1 MFRTLR
7 RSVSSRFSVSLAAAL
22 VVMLTAACKEPPAG
36 TAGISPAHWPNAQ
49 AADWTTYRQQQGE
62 VGSQLGVHV
71 AWNTSGDGVI
81 PNCILAAL
89 ANGARPV
96 VVLGLKDVAG
106 NPDKLAALEGMVR
119 QLVTSYPI
127 DFLAFGNEIND
138 DPTVDVL
145 LPLIEHMA
153 QFTKALGT
161 PTQVFTVFQYESML
175 TNPKAA
181 SYLAQ
186 VPSLAFVGFT
196 SYPFLKYSATSQMP
210 TTYYDAIAKWTTK
223 AWALTEVGWPSRQSF
238 PGYPTIKGSEAEQVN
253 FISKVA
259 NILPNKPVV
268 FVNWFTVCDLAEWK
282 ETDPVSN
289 FNQVFYT
296 IGLRR
301 NSGTAK
307 QAYEAWRQFYV
318 ASKSA

>member
-1 MFRTLR
+1 MFRNHPHPFY
-7 RSVSSRFSVSLAAAL
+7 SRFSVSIVATALLAL
-22 VVMLTAACKEPPAG
+22 AACKEPPAG

-49 AADWTTYRQQQGE
+49 AADWTTYWQQQAE
-62 VGSQLGVHV
+62 VGGQVGVHLE
-71 AWNTSGDGVI
+71 WNDSGDGVI
-81 PNCILAAL
+81 PTCILDVL
-89 ANGARPV
+89 AHGARPV
-96 VVLGLKDVAG
+96 LVLGLNGVAG
-106 NPDKLAALEGMVR
+106 NATKQAALESMVR
-119 QLVTSYPI
+119 QLVTTYPI
-127 DFLAFGNEIND
+127 DFLAFGNEID
-138 DPTVDVL
+138 QDPTVASM
-145 LPLIEHMA
+145 LPVIEHMA

-181 SYLAQ
+181 SYIAQ
-186 VPSLAFVGFT
+186 VPSVSFVGFT

-210 TTYYDAIAKWTTK
+210 TTYYDTIAKWTSK

-253 FISKVA
+253 FISKLA

-268 FVNWFTVCDLAEWK
+268 FVNWFTICDLAEWK
-282 ETDPVSN
+282 ETDPVTN
-289 FNQVFYT
+289 FGLVFNT

-301 NSGTAK
+301 NSGAAK

>member
-1 MFRTLR
+1 MFRTNHQAIIR
-7 RSVSSRFSVSLAAAL
+7 GISISLVATVLLAL
-22 VVMLTAACKEPPAG
+22 AGCKEPPAG
-36 TAGISPAHWPNAQ
+36 TAGISPAHWPSPQ
-49 AADWTTYRQQQGE
+49 VADWTSYWQQQAE
-62 VGSQLGVHV
+62 VGGQVGVHV
-71 AWNTSGDGVI
+71 EWNDSGDGVI
-81 PNCILAAL
+81 PNCILSAL
-89 ANGARPV
+89 ANGGRPV
-96 VVLGLKDVAG
+96 VVLGLAGVPG
-106 NPDKLAALEGMVR
+106 NPTKRTALESMVR

-127 DFLAFGNEIND
+127 DFLGFGNEINN
-138 DPTVDVL
+138 DPAVDSM
-145 LPLIEHMA
+145 LPVIEQMA

-161 PTQVFTVFQYESML
+161 PTQVFTVFQYESLL
-175 TNPKAA
+175 TNTKAA
-181 SYLAQ
+181 SYIAQ
-186 VPSLAFVGFT
+186 VPSIAFVGFT
-196 SYPFLKYSATSQMP
+196 SYPFLKYSTTSQMP
-210 TTYYDAIAKWTTK
+210 TTYYDTIAKWTAK
-223 AWALTEVGWPSRQSF
+223 AWALTEVGWPSRPSF

-253 FISKVA
+253 FISKLA

>member
-1 MFRTLR
+1 MFRNHPR
-7 RSVSSRFSVSLAAAL
+7 PFPSRFSVSIVAAAL
-22 VVMLTAACKEPPAG
+22 LALAACKEPPAG

-49 AADWTTYRQQQGE
+49 AADWTTYWQQQAE
-62 VGSQLGVHV
+62 VGGQVGVHLE
-71 AWNTSGDGVI
+71 WNENGDGVV
-81 PNCILAAL
+81 PTCIVEVLAH
-89 ANGARPV
+89 GVRPV
-96 VVLGLKDVAG
+96 VVLGLNGVAG
-106 NPDKLAALEGMVR
+106 DPAKVTALETMVR

-127 DFLAFGNEIND
+127 DFLAFGNEINND
-138 DPTVDVL
+138 STIDAM
-145 LPLIEHMA
+145 LPVIEHMA

-175 TNPKAA
+175 TNAKAA
-181 SYLAQ
+181 SYIAQ
-186 VPSLAFVGFT
+186 VPSVAFVGFT

-210 TTYYDAIAKWTTK
+210 TTYYDTIAKWTSK

-238 PGYPTIKGSEAEQVN
+238 PGYPTVKGSEAEQVN
-253 FISKVA
+253 FISKLA

-268 FVNWFTVCDLAEWK
+268 FVNWFTICDLADWK
-282 ETDPVSN
+282 ETDPVTN
-289 FNQVFYT
+289 FGQVFNT
-296 IGLRR
+296 LGLRR